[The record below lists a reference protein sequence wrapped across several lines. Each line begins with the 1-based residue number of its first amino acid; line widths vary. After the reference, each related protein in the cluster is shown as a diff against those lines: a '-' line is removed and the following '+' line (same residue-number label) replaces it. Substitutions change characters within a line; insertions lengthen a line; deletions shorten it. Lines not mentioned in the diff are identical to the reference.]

1 MGCACDR
8 SAFRLCSTPKIHT
21 ALAPGDRSLVTL
33 SSLPVFALILLLF
46 PNAALGAETGA
57 PGSANWVETLV
68 QPSELWMIVL
78 AEKGV
83 VLLALTAILVSALGP
98 SLIRAT
104 RDVKPAVSL
113 PEKIDTLSARL
124 HDRVTGLPNQKL
136 LLQKLEQAAKEKENA
151 EVALLHINLGALQR
165 IAEEAGQRTA
175 NRVLVQITRV
185 ISNRCRARDIIA
197 RVGPDAIVVWPI
209 KTPGTQELQG
219 LAHRLA
225 TTLNN
230 PIYVDRTQYCVSARI
245 GIARQPA
252 WNAWKALIGA
262 NLASHQAK
270 QSGQRYKLALTLPD
284 EPSPSPRPLDCG
296 DLVRALE
303 RGEIVPHYQPRHDA
317 LTRTMTGIE
326 VLARWQHPEHGLL
339 EPRQFLNLAL
349 SPKILD
355 RLEQTIF
362 EKASSDCRQ
371 WLPHQHDV
379 PELSFNLGGI
389 KSHHPGWLS
398 KARDLP
404 IRFAFELSDTVL
416 FERKID
422 DTLASVAKLRAL
434 GAKIILDGFGGA
446 PCSVSNLLN
455 IKPDQVKLD
464 AKLVRQIVH
473 SNKSRQRVASLIEI
487 GSSFCPHVGAVGV
500 ETREHAEILSQAG
513 CREVQGYFIA
523 KPMPASDMAA
533 VFANRAR
540 KDVNPIPYPLS

>member
-1 MGCACDR
+1 MGCVFDR
-8 SAFRLCSTPKIHT
+8 SAFRLCSTSKTHT
-21 ALAPGDRSLVTL
+21 APASGSWVHATL

-46 PNAALGAETGA
+46 PDGALAAETA
-57 PGSANWVETLV
+57 SPESTNWVETLV

-98 SLIRAT
+98 GLIRASK
-104 RDVKPAVSL
+104 DVKPAVTV
-113 PEKIDTLSARL
+113 PEKSNTLGTRL

-136 LLQKLEQAAKEKENA
+136 LLQKLEQVAKARDNT
-151 EVALLHINLGALQR
+151 EVALLHISLGALQR

-185 ISNRCRARDIIA
+185 ISNRCRTRDMIA
-197 RVGPDAIVVWPI
+197 RVGPDAIVVWPV

-225 TTLNN
+225 NTLNN
-230 PIYVDRTQYCVSARI
+230 PIYVDRTEYCISARI

-284 EPSPSPRPLDCG
+284 EPNPSPRPLDCD
-296 DLVRALE
+296 DLVQALE

-317 LTRTMTGIE
+317 LTRAMTGIE

-371 WLPHQHDV
+371 
-379 PELSFNLGGI
+379 
-389 KSHHPGWLS
+389 
-398 KARDLP
+398 
-404 IRFAFELSDTVL
+404 
-416 FERKID
+416 
-422 DTLASVAKLRAL
+422 
-434 GAKIILDGFGGA
+434 
-446 PCSVSNLLN
+446 
-455 IKPDQVKLD
+455 
-464 AKLVRQIVH
+464 
-473 SNKSRQRVASLIEI
+473 
-487 GSSFCPHVGAVGV
+487 
-500 ETREHAEILSQAG
+500 
-513 CREVQGYFIA
+513 
-523 KPMPASDMAA
+523 
-533 VFANRAR
+533 
-540 KDVNPIPYPLS
+540 